1 VTTRQAGHPGTGGA
15 HATAAGS
22 LDASRA
28 AHAPV
33 SLGLELWRRSQAHD
47 LSGLSAELAYRF
59 LFALFPFGLFL
70 AALAAFV
77 AVALGLGDP
86 TPSIV
91 SGLGDNL
98 PPELAGSVQRELGHV
113 IGEQR
118 LSLVSIGALLAL
130 WAATTG
136 TMTIIKAMNRAYGI
150 RETRSLARRYAL
162 GLGLTIGG
170 SIAILVAFVTI
181 VGGAFLTERAVAAL
195 GLGDAAWS
203 IVSLLRWPVVGLL
216 LVAAAAVVYR
226 FGPNLQPSWRT
237 AITGALVFAIGWL
250 VATFLFAQYVT
261 RIADYG
267 ATYGALGGIIVLMI
281 WLYLTGLV
289 LLVGAEIVA
298 IRLGRSEPGLVA
310 RRQAETAA
318 QEVIDRTR
326 ETAVG
331 TLRRIQGQSKSP
343 EM

>member
-1 VTTRQAGHPGTGGA
+1 VTTRQSTHPGAGGRRTTT
-15 HATAAGS
+15 TAGDTAGV
-22 LDASRA
+22 A
-28 AHAPV
+28 AAPV

-47 LSGLSAELAYRF
+47 LWGLSAELAYRF

-77 AVALGLGDP
+77 AVVLGLGDP
-86 TPSIV
+86 TPKIV
-91 SGLGDNL
+91 AGLGDNL
-98 PPELAGSVQRELGHV
+98 PPELAGSVQRELAHV

-162 GLGLTIGG
+162 GLALTIGG

-181 VGGAFLTERAVAAL
+181 VGGAFLTERAVAGL

-203 IVSLLRWPVVGLL
+203 AVSLLRWPVVGLL
-216 LVAAAAVVYR
+216 LIAAAAVVYR
-226 FGPNLQPSWRT
+226 FGPNLQPSWPT
-237 AITGALVFAIGWL
+237 AITGALVFAVGWL

-298 IRLGRSEPGLVA
+298 IRLGRSEPERLA
-310 RRQAETAA
+310 LRQAETAA
-318 QEVIDRTR
+318 QEVVDRAR
-326 ETAVG
+326 EATVRR
-331 TLRRIQGQSKSP
+331 LRRP
-343 EM
+343 EGEPPAS

>member
-1 VTTRQAGHPGTGGA
+1 MEMQEQSVTTDPAAVRPRAT
-15 HATAAGS
+15 TAARTGV
-22 LDASRA
+22 ARA
-28 AHAPV
+28 AEAPV
-33 SLGLELWRRSQAHD
+33 SLGLDLWRRSQAHD

-77 AVALGLGDP
+77 AVALGFGDP
-86 TPSIV
+86 TPRIV
-91 SGLGDNL
+91 AGLGDNL
-98 PPELAGSVQRELGHV
+98 PPELAGSVQRELAHV

-136 TMTIIKAMNRAYGI
+136 TMTVIKAMNRAYGV
-150 RETRSLARRYAL
+150 RETRSLARRYGL
-162 GLGLTIGG
+162 GLALTIGG

-181 VGGAFLTERAVAAL
+181 VGGAFLTERAVAGL

-203 IVSLLRWPVVGLL
+203 TVSILRWPVVGGL
-216 LVAAAAVVYR
+216 LVGAATVVYR

-237 AITGALVFAIGWL
+237 ATTGAVVFAVGWL
-250 VATFLFAQYVT
+250 MATFLFAQYVT

-298 IRLGRSEPGLVA
+298 IRLGRTEPGLVA

-318 QEVIDRTR
+318 QEVDRAR
-326 ETAVG
+326 EDEG
-331 TLRRIQGQSKSP
+331 R
-343 EM
+343 

>member
-1 VTTRQAGHPGTGGA
+1 MTTRQAGHPATGGSR
-15 HATAAGS
+15 ATAAGPV
-22 LDASRA
+22 AVRRA
-28 AHAPV
+28 AKAPV
-33 SLGLELWRRSQAHD
+33 SLGLELWRRSQTHD

-77 AVALGLGDP
+77 TVALGLGDP
-86 TPSIV
+86 TASIV
-91 SGLGDNL
+91 AGLGDNL
-98 PPELAGSVQRELGHV
+98 PPALAGSVQHELAHV
-113 IGEQR
+113 IGQQR
-118 LSLVSIGALLAL
+118 LSLVSIGAVLAL

-136 TMTIIKAMNRAYGI
+136 TMTVIKAMNRAYGV
-150 RETRSLARRYAL
+150 RETRSLRHRYAL
-162 GLGLTIGG
+162 GLALTICG

-181 VGGAFLTERAVAAL
+181 VGGAFLTERAVAGL

-203 IVSLLRWPVVGLL
+203 AVSLLRWPVVGGL
-216 LVAAAAVVYR
+216 LVGAATVIYR

-237 AITGALVFAIGWL
+237 AVTGALVFAIGWL

-281 WLYLTGLV
+281 WLYLTGLA
-289 LLVGAEIVA
+289 LLVGAEVVA
-298 IRLGRSEPGLVA
+298 IRLGRSEPEQVA

-331 TLRRIQGQSKSP
+331 TLRRIHGEATP
-343 EM
+343 ET